1 MKTYVN
7 VALKKG
13 GEDKEVNLSVSLT
26 VPDMDMSIKEIF
38 RRFANGTIDPISN
51 QSLYSDDLP
60 DIRGL
65 DWDELS
71 DLSVDLHSEISML
84 KNSLASVE
92 ERKSEILDSVEGDF
106 NKARGVVDNKNV
118 D

>member
-13 GEDKEVNLSVSLT
+13 GEDKEVNLSISLT

-71 DLSVDLHSEISML
+71 DLSVDLLSEISML
-84 KNSLASVE
+84 KDSLASIE
-92 ERKSEILDSVEGDF
+92 GRKAEILDSIEGDF
-106 NKARGVVDNKNV
+106 LKSLGDVDNKNV